1 MAREA
6 TEAGPMTDADARG
19 PEQADQGTEATRTA
33 ILDAVV
39 RCFAAQGWAGTNMSL
54 VARET
59 GMTRGKIQYYFPVLE
74 DLKLAAMEYLYA
86 SVRQS
91 YFTGIRPDAATR
103 ERFDDGIDLLW
114 QLARDPLHV
123 AMAEL
128 EASARTDEVLRRAL
142 AEIHVV
148 DEELLNSETRAAF
161 PAFAAVGEHELKLGR
176 LFVTIFINGLAAQ
189 NFPEEAGIWQAH
201 LIAMLKECL
210 SEFWARRGISGLSDD
225 ADSTSADPKVVR
237 ATREIE
243 GIDARRREAIGLLRE
258 ALAVLNGEPAP
269 AR

>member
-1 MAREA
+1 MPVASEA
-6 TEAGPMTDADARG
+6 SEIEPTTEVDVRG
-19 PEQADQGTEATRTA
+19 SEQADQGSEATRTA

-86 SVRQS
+86 SLRQS
-91 YFTGIRPDAATR
+91 YFTGIRPDAPTR
-103 ERFDDGIDLLW
+103 ERFDEGIDLLW
-114 QLARDPLHV
+114 QLARDPQHV

-148 DEELLNSETRAAF
+148 DEELRNAQTRAAF
-161 PAFAAVGEHELKLGR
+161 PAFAAVGQHELNLGR
-176 LFVTIFINGLAAQ
+176 FFVTIFINGLASYS
-189 NFPEEAGIWQAH
+189 FPDEPDVWQAR

-210 SEFWARRGISGLSDD
+210 SEFWARRGVAGLSDD
-225 ADSTSADPKVVR
+225 ADSTDPTVVR
-237 ATREIE
+237 AARDID